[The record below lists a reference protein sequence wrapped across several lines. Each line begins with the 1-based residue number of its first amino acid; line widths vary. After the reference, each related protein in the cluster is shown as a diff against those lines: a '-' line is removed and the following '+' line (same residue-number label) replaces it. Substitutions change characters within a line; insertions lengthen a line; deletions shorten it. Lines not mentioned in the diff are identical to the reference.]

1 MADIP
6 IKDLHFRP
14 LQRAE
19 KSPLTGNIYRW
30 EQRSPSLL
38 AICMVEE
45 RDVAFILAVKKGCC
59 GYRARYYR
67 RATPEEYEKWRIE
80 PPGHIAGT

>member
-6 IKDLHFRP
+6 VKDLHFRP

-19 KSPLTGNIYRW
+19 RSPLTGRIYRW

-38 AICMVEE
+38 AISLIDE

-59 GYRARYYR
+59 GSRARFYKI
-67 RATPEEYEKWRIE
+67 ATPEEYEKWKIS
-80 PPGHIAGT
+80 PPGHIAGI